1 MSLVLRSI
9 EIVSFLHGSR
19 TITVKFF
26 ESFRVIKGGLHL
38 NPEVRSD
45 VLHSMSGFATSV
57 YTMATSIVLSNGM
70 SMHSASSPTLLSI
83 MPYGHFWMVNYSCS
97 GSKLSSAGNYTSS
110 LVC

>member
-19 TITVKFF
+19 TMTVKFF

-45 VLHSMSGFATSV
+45 VLHSVSGLA
-57 YTMATSIVLSNGM
+57 I
-70 SMHSASSPTLLSI
+70 SS
-83 MPYGHFWMVNYSCS
+83 
-97 GSKLSSAGNYTSS
+97 
-110 LVC
+110 